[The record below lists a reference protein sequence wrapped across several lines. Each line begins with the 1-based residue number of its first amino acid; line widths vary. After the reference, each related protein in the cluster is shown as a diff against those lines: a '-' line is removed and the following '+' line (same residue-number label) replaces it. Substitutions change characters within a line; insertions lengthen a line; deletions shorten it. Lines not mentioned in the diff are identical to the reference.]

1 MKKFMKKFI
10 YTVMGIASLGVFM
23 VTLNFYIGERQK
35 IEALQSHMTVLASK
49 GELTYITA
57 EEQAKIDRAEKKRKK
72 AEEKQRKKEAE
83 AAEKAR
89 KLEEQRLKEEAL
101 KKKKAEEL
109 QQKKRE
115 EEQKKIAAKQKIMN
129 VGLVS
134 QLPEYKNGCEITAL
148 TMLLNYNGVN
158 VDKHTLADKVKKDNT
173 AIKYDSRGNIV
184 EWGNPEIG
192 FVGDITGKTKGYSID
207 PAPLMPLLNEYLP
220 DRALNLTGVDFSE
233 IERILLDGRTI
244 IAWITSDF
252 KPPSRPA
259 QWTNNGQVIHGNFSQ
274 HAVLLT
280 GIDENFLYY
289 NDPLG
294 NKKGAAVSKDT
305 FKYIWDSMGNKALS
319 YYK

>member
-1 MKKFMKKFI
+1 MKKLI
-10 YTVMGIASLGVFM
+10 YTVMGIISLGIFM

-35 IEALQSHMTVLASK
+35 IEAFQSHMSVLASK

-57 EEQAKIDRAEKKRKK
+57 EEQAKIDKEEKKKKK

-83 AAEKAR
+83 EAEKAR
-89 KLEEQRLKEEAL
+89 KLEEQRQKEEIL
-101 KKKKAEEL
+101 KKKKEEEEE
-109 QQKKRE
+109 QKKRE

-148 TMLLNYNGVN
+148 TMMLNYNGIN
-158 VDKHTLADKVKKDNT
+158 VDKHTLANKVKKDST
-173 AIKYDSRGNIV
+173 AIKYDSKGNIV
-184 EWGNPEIG
+184 EWGNPEVG

-207 PAPLMPLLNEYLP
+207 PAPLIPLLNEYLP
-220 DRALNLTGVDFSE
+220 DRALNLTGVDYSE

-244 IAWITSDF
+244 IVWVTSDF
-252 KPPSRPA
+252 KLPSRPA
-259 QWTNNGQVIHGNFSQ
+259 QWTSNGQVIHGNFSQ

-294 NKKGAAVSKDT
+294 NKQGASVSKKD
-305 FKYIWDSMGNKALS
+305 FKSIWHSMGNKALS